1 MIPIRYQRL
10 WRAIRLLLLCLVL
23 LTPLLLTGPLW
34 TWKFSDL
41 DLDTHWSRSS
51 QATVKIPNAEVTKDE
66 AVIQVYGARAYNW
79 RGAFAVHTWIAIK
92 EAGDPDFRRYDVI
105 GWRHFRGMPVVSE
118 STGLPNRAWFGNAP
132 ELYGQVRG
140 QGAEKLINKVEDAIA
155 SYPASEFYRVWP
167 GPNSNTFTAHVLRQV
182 PELRVTLPPTAIGKD
197 FPLGFWIQPTTG
209 GRGLQLTLWGIFG
222 ISVGIEE
229 GLRLQWFALEFGL
242 NPWKGELY
250 WPGIGTLHLWS

>member
-1 MIPIRYQRL
+1 M
-10 WRAIRLLLLCLVL
+10 LLLCLVL

-51 QATVKIPNAEVTKDE
+51 QEAVTIPNAEVTKDE
-66 AVIQVYGARAYNW
+66 AVIQIYGARAYNW

-140 QGAEKLINKVEDAIA
+140 QGAEKLINKVKDAIA

-182 PELRVTLPPTAIGKD
+182 PELQITLPPTAIGKD

-222 ISVGIEE
+222 ISIGIEE

-250 WPGIGTLHLWS
+250 WPGIGTLLLWG